1 MSLSEYSRGGHE
13 DEARDADAEE
23 VVAGQQGD
31 VGEGALEVEGEGE
44 GVGGE
49 QRGESRGDNGEDAE
63 DRADDVALVEGPV
76 LDITHIS
83 VSPFSCW
90 WATLNVATNERWW
103 KSIPTDPSDPH
114 WAAARE

>member
-1 MSLSEYSRGGHE
+1 MSLSEYARGSHE

-44 GVGGE
+44 GVGRE
-49 QRGESRGDNGEDAE
+49 QRGESRGDDGEDAE
-63 DRADDVALVEGPV
+63 DCADDVALVEGPI

-83 VSPFSCW
+83 VIFHHCS
-90 WATLNVATNERWW
+90 AILDVAIDER
-103 KSIPTDPSDPH
+103 
-114 WAAARE
+114 R